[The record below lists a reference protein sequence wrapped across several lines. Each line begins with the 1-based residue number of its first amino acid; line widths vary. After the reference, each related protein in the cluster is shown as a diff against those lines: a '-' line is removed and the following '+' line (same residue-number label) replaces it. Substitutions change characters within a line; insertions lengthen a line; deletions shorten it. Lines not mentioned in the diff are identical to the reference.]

1 VTVWNSPI
9 AHNYSANE
17 VSQQG

>member
-1 VTVWNSPI
+1 VTVQNSPI